1 MSKPEDDKA
10 RLQQE
15 RDRIEG
21 LYTAHRIFELEL
33 DPVRGTFDA
42 AHLREINRRI
52 FQDLP
57 GAGYDDVTPGEYRP
71 AVPDGKDWMKNRA
84 LKTADGSFYVAY
96 SRMDDE
102 AQQRLDKALERA
114 EPEQLRQLDTQAFT
128 IAMAK
133 LYAELDYVHPFSDGN
148 SRTLRTFTKHLANAS
163 GYELEWER
171 FSHGSGGRDALYVAR
186 DKAVNE
192 LAKPEI
198 QHENTMR
205 KIVFSMDRLG
215 GNRDLA
221 DLLKDAIRPSRAKA
235 FGRLPEDEAVRQYPE
250 LSEAYKTLHKASS
263 YFEEQLPGKSEAQQQ
278 AVKTV
283 FDQIQKRLNDGEV
296 REFGPNRDLPKVHN
310 VTDRGF
316 GR

>member
-10 RLQQE
+10 RLQEE

-84 LKTADGSFYVAY
+84 LETADGSFFVAY
-96 SRMDDE
+96 SRMDDK
-102 AQQRLDKALERA
+102 AQQRLDKALEVA
-114 EPEQLRQLDTQAFT
+114 KPEQLRQLDTQAFT
-128 IAMAK
+128 AVMAK

-148 SRTLRTFTKHLANAS
+148 SRTLRTFTKQLANES

-171 FSHGSGGRDALYVAR
+171 FSHGPGGRDALYVAR
-186 DKAVNE
+186 DKAVNQ

-215 GNRDLA
+215 GNRDLQ

-235 FGRLPEDEAVRQYPE
+235 FERLPEDEAVKQYPE
-250 LSEAYKTLHKASS
+250 LNEAYKTLHKAST
-263 YFEEQLPGKSEAQQQ
+263 YFEEKLPGKAEAQQQ

-283 FDQIQKRLNDGEV
+283 LDHVQKRLNEGEV
-296 REFGPNRDLPKVHN
+296 REFSANRDLPSAEKKR
-310 VTDRGF
+310 DRGID
-316 GR
+316 R